1 MHKRNSLRQQHR
13 SARSILKYEK
23 DQLQQDATVMAELL
37 YDIFKEKKR
46 KENSIIIDGLND
58 EQINTSN

>member
-1 MHKRNSLRQQHR
+1 MSKRNSLRQQHR
-13 SARSILKYEK
+13 SAHSIIKYEK
-23 DQLQQDATVMAELL
+23 DQLQKDATVLAELL

-46 KENSIIIDGLND
+46 KENSIIIDGQND